1 MAAGAVYGNEWS
13 KREWNENDRVKVNLV
28 TVCYKDVFSDDVI
41 VRHSLSGKPLLAAA
55 KTLVKDLLAGDI
67 ENKERV
73 KKELLE
79 IIKAHQEYE

>member
-79 IIKAHQEYE
+79 IIKAH

>member
-28 TVCYKDVFSDDVI
+28 TVCYKDVCSDDVI

-67 ENKERV
+67 ENKEQV

-79 IIKAHQEYE
+79 IIKAH

>member
-28 TVCYKDVFSDDVI
+28 TVCYKDVSSDDVI

-79 IIKAHQEYE
+79 IIKAH

>member
-13 KREWNENDRVKVNLV
+13 KRGWNENDRVKVKLV
-28 TVCYKDVFSDDVI
+28 TVCSKDVFSDDVI

-67 ENKERV
+67 ENKEQV

-79 IIKAHQEYE
+79 IIKEH

>member
-1 MAAGAVYGNEWS
+1 MAAGAVYGNKWS

-28 TVCYKDVFSDDVI
+28 TVCYKDVFSDDII

-79 IIKAHQEYE
+79 IIKAH

>member
-13 KREWNENDRVKVNLV
+13 KRGWNENDRVKVKLV
-28 TVCYKDVFSDDVI
+28 TVCSKDVFSDDVI

-55 KTLVKDLLAGDI
+55 KTLVKDLLAGDT
-67 ENKERV
+67 ENKEQV

-79 IIKAHQEYE
+79 IIKAH

>member
-13 KREWNENDRVKVNLV
+13 KRGWNENDRVKVKLV
-28 TVCYKDVFSDDVI
+28 TVCSKDVFSDDVI

-55 KTLVKDLLAGDI
+55 KTLVKDLLAGDT
-67 ENKERV
+67 ENKEQI

-79 IIKAHQEYE
+79 IIKAH

>member
-13 KREWNENDRVKVNLV
+13 KRGWNENDRVKVKLV
-28 TVCYKDVFSDDVI
+28 TVCSKDVFSDDVI

-67 ENKERV
+67 ENKEQI

-79 IIKAHQEYE
+79 IIKE

>member
-1 MAAGAVYGNEWS
+1 MAAGAVYGNKWS

-79 IIKAHQEYE
+79 IIKAH

>member
-13 KREWNENDRVKVNLV
+13 KRGWNENDRVKVKLV
-28 TVCYKDVFSDDVI
+28 TVCSKDVFSDDVI

-67 ENKERV
+67 ENKEQI

-79 IIKAHQEYE
+79 IIKAH

>member
-13 KREWNENDRVKVNLV
+13 KRGWNENDRVKVNLV

-55 KTLVKDLLAGDI
+55 KTLLKDLLAGDI

-79 IIKAHQEYE
+79 IIKAH

>member
-67 ENKERV
+67 ENKEQI

-79 IIKAHQEYE
+79 IIKAH

>member
-13 KREWNENDRVKVNLV
+13 KRAWNENDRVKVNLV

-67 ENKERV
+67 ENKEQV

-79 IIKAHQEYE
+79 IIKAH

>member
-1 MAAGAVYGNEWS
+1 MAAGAVYGNEWG
-13 KREWNENDRVKVNLV
+13 KRAWNENDRVKVNLV

-67 ENKERV
+67 ENKEQV

-79 IIKAHQEYE
+79 IIKAH